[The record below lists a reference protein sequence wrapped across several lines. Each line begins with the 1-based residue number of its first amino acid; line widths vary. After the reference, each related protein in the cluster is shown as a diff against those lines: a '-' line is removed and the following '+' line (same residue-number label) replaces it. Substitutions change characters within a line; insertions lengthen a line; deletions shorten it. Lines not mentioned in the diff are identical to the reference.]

1 MSDEGTPPERP
12 QTAAYATPRSPKP
25 TPAPQAPVT
34 PRSPTRSTPTSVPTS
49 PPASKRGL
57 RAWLADRIG
66 LAELEKTLAAGHVP
80 GGASLWH
87 TFGSVAAGLFVL
99 EAVTGVFLA
108 TAYTPSVTSAWAS
121 VAFIQDQMT
130 LGWFVRGLHSF
141 GSSAL
146 IVIAGLHLLQ
156 VLLFGAYRRP
166 RELNWM
172 VGLVMFGVVAVFAL
186 SGYLLPWDQKGYWA
200 KLVEAT
206 ITGSA
211 PVVGGAAQRF
221 VQGGNAFGTPT
232 LTRAYALHAMA
243 LPALLTGLLV
253 FHVYLFRRHGY
264 TARWSLSKDE
274 AAVGP
279 PAWPDQALRN
289 AVVGLLAWGVVTVAV
304 IARHGAPLESPA
316 DPTSSYLA
324 RPEWYAL
331 PLFQLRMFFEGPL
344 EIVATMIIPGLVTAL
359 AFALPFID
367 RGASNRPRDRK
378 RVLAAGALGLAAV
391 TALGVAA
398 VAKDAR
404 DPAYT
409 KARAEEQTRGETA
422 RRLALKGVPADGNV
436 FRNDPAYHAR
446 EIWDARC
453 AGCHGLAGAG
463 GEKGPDLKD
472 YNSRAWIRGFLA
484 NPDGP
489 LHMGPAKIEKGMR
502 PVEAK
507 AEELDALVEF
517 VYAETGAA
525 DADAAKAARGRDL
538 LSPKDCDTC
547 HDSDGEGENDG
558 PNLKGRGTPK
568 WVAAVIADAG
578 HPLLFTDRNK
588 MPKFSSKLTAEEIDQ
603 LAAFVVG
610 LKGR

>member
-1 MSDEGTPPERP
+1 M
-12 QTAAYATPRSPKP
+12 
-25 TPAPQAPVT
+25 
-34 PRSPTRSTPTSVPTS
+34 
-49 PPASKRGL
+49 
-57 RAWLADRIG
+57 RAWLADRSG
-66 LAELEKTLAAGHVP
+66 LDELGKTIRAGQVP

-87 TFGSVAAGLFVL
+87 TLGSVAAGLFVL
-99 EAVTGVFLA
+99 EALTGVFLA
-108 TAYTPSVTSAWAS
+108 TAYTPSVTGAWAS
-121 VAFIQDQMT
+121 VAFIQDQMA

-172 VGLVMFGVVAVFAL
+172 VGLALFGLVAVFAL

-211 PVVGGAAQRF
+211 PVIGGSAQRF
-221 VQGGNAFGTPT
+221 VQGGAAFGTLT

-243 LPALLTGLLV
+243 LPALLTALLV

-264 TARWSLSKDE
+264 TPKWSLSTEE
-274 AAVGP
+274 AAARAV
-279 PAWPDQALRN
+279 PAWPDQAIKN
-289 AVVGLLAWGVVTVAV
+289 AVVGFLAWGVVAVAV
-304 IARHGAPLESPA
+304 IVRHGAPLESPA

-344 EIVATMIIPGLVTAL
+344 EIVATMIIPGVVTAL
-359 AFALPFID
+359 AFALPFLD
-367 RGASNRPRDRK
+367 RGPSNQPRHRK
-378 RVLAAGALGLAAV
+378 PVMAATVFALLAL
-391 TALGVAA
+391 TALGVTAIA
-398 VAKDAR
+398 RDAR
-404 DPAYT
+404 DPAYA
-409 KARAEEQTRGETA
+409 KARAEEKVRGETA

-436 FRNDPAYHAR
+436 FRNDPRYHAR
-446 EIWDARC
+446 EIWDERC
-453 AGCHGLAGAG
+453 AGCHGLAGTG
-463 GEKGPDLKD
+463 GEKGPDLKG

-489 LHMGPAKIEKGMR
+489 LYMGPAKIEKGMR
-502 PVEAK
+502 PVEAT
-507 AEELDALVEF
+507 AEEMDALVEYL
-517 VYAETGAA
+517 YAETGAA
-525 DADAAKAARGRDL
+525 DADTAKAGRGRDL

-547 HDSDGEGENDG
+547 HDFDGEGENDG
-558 PNLKGRGTPK
+558 PNLKGRGTAK
-568 WVAAVIADAG
+568 WVAGVIADAG

-588 MPKFSSKLTAEEIDQ
+588 MPKFRGKLTADEIDE
-603 LAAFVVG
+603 LTKFVLG
-610 LKGR
+610 LKGP

>member
-1 MSDEGTPPERP
+1 MSGDGSPPP
-12 QTAAYATPRSPKP
+12 TATAAYSTAPRSPKP
-25 TPAPQAPVT
+25 TPAPQPPIKAT
-34 PRSPTRSTPTSVPTS
+34 KSTG
-49 PPASKRGL
+49 GL

-99 EAVTGVFLA
+99 EAVSGIFLA
-108 TAYTPSVTSAWAS
+108 TAYTPSATAAWAS

-156 VLLFGAYRRP
+156 VLLLGAYRRP

-172 VGLVMFGVVAVFAL
+172 VGLVLFGVVALFAL

-206 ITGSA
+206 IAGSA

-221 VQGGNAFGTPT
+221 IQGGAAFGTLT

-243 LPALLTGLLV
+243 LPALLTALLV

-264 TARWSLSKDE
+264 TPRWSLSKDE

-289 AVVGLLAWGVVTVAV
+289 AMIGLLAWGVVMVAV

-344 EIVATMIIPGLVTAL
+344 EIVATMIVPGLVTGL
-359 AFALPFID
+359 AFAVPFID
-367 RGASNRPRDRK
+367 RGATNHPRDRK
-378 RVLAAGALGLAAV
+378 RVVAAGALGLIGLTALGV
-391 TALGVAA
+391 TALG
-398 VAKDAR
+398 KDAR
-404 DPAYT
+404 DPAYA
-409 KARAEEQTRGETA
+409 KARAEEQARGETA

-436 FRNDPAYHAR
+436 FRNDPMYHAR
-446 EIWDARC
+446 EMWDERC

-472 YNSRAWIRGFLA
+472 YNSRAWIRGFFA

-489 LHMGPAKIEKGMR
+489 LYMGPAKIEKGMR
-502 PVEAK
+502 PVEAT

-517 VYAETGAA
+517 IYAETAA
-525 DADAAKAARGRDL
+525 TDADAAKAARGRDL

-547 HDSDGEGENDG
+547 HDFDGEGENEG
-558 PNLKGRGTPK
+558 PNLKGRGTAK
-568 WVAAVIADAG
+568 WIAAVIADAG

-588 MPKFSSKLTAEEIDQ
+588 MPKFSAKLSSEEIEQ
-603 LAAFVVG
+603 LAAFVLSQRG
-610 LKGR
+610 K

>member
-1 MSDEGTPPERP
+1 MSAGGTPKKSR
-12 QTAAYATPRSPKP
+12 
-25 TPAPQAPVT
+25 
-34 PRSPTRSTPTSVPTS
+34 
-49 PPASKRGL
+49 L
-57 RAWLADRIG
+57 REWLADRIG
-66 LAELEKTLAAGHVP
+66 LEALGETIRAGQVP

-87 TFGSVAAGLFVL
+87 TLGSVAAGLFVL

-108 TAYTPSVTSAWAS
+108 TAYTPSATGAWAS
-121 VAFIQDQMT
+121 VAFIQDQLT

-146 IVIAGLHLLQ
+146 IVVAGLHLLQ
-156 VLLFGAYRRP
+156 VFLFGAYRRP

-200 KLVEAT
+200 KVVEAT

-211 PVVGGAAQRF
+211 PVVGPSAQRMI
-221 VQGGNAFGTPT
+221 QGGATFGTLT

-243 LPALLTGLLV
+243 LPAVLTGLLA
-253 FHVYLFRRHGY
+253 FHIYLFRRHGY
-264 TARWSLSKDE
+264 TPKWSLSTEE
-274 AAVGP
+274 AAARAVP
-279 PAWPDQALRN
+279 TWPDQAFRN
-289 AVVGLLAWGVVTVAV
+289 AVVGLLAWGVVAVAV

-316 DPTSSYLA
+316 DPASSYLA

-344 EIVATMIIPGLVTAL
+344 EIVATMVIPGIVTAL
-359 AFALPFID
+359 AFALPFLD
-367 RGASNRPRDRK
+367 RGASNRPGDRR
-378 RVLAAGALGLAAV
+378 RVLAAATLGLAAV
-391 TALGVAA
+391 TALGVTAL
-398 VAKDAR
+398 AKDAR
-404 DPAYT
+404 DPAYA
-409 KARAEEQTRGETA
+409 KARADEKLRGEVA
-422 RRLALKGVPADGNV
+422 RQLALKGVHPDGNV
-436 FRNDPAYHAR
+436 FRNDPMFHAR
-446 EIWDARC
+446 EIWDERC
-453 AGCHGLAGAG
+453 AGCHGLAGMG

-489 LHMGPAKIEKGMR
+489 LYMGPAKIEKGMR
-502 PVEAK
+502 AVDAT
-507 AEELDALVEF
+507 AEEQEALVEF
-517 VYAETGAA
+517 LYAETGAA
-525 DADAAKAARGRDL
+525 DADTAKAARGKDL

-547 HDSDGEGENDG
+547 HDIDGEGENDG
-558 PNLKGRGTPK
+558 PNLKGRGTAK

-588 MPKFSSKLTAEEIDQ
+588 MPKFSNKLTPAEIEDMTK
-603 LAAFVVG
+603 FVLG